1 MSALS
6 LLMNLAERGCRV
18 TAEGDGLRVV
28 PTSLLTDADRAAI
41 RAAKPA
47 IVELLASGALAI
59 DNPDC
64 PGSPAWRAAAAPL
77 VDAACAL
84 GGWLDLSSS
93 PTEDGADTLLVVGFT
108 WRASPPERRAAA
120 LAIAAERWRVVEF
133 LRWQLGITLAG
144 GPAGIET
151 CTVDLAITPPT
162 PAERIGPHGAYQPA
176 TDRSGAIPAGDATD
190 EDALEDASAQ
200 ETRDD

>member
-18 TAEGDGLRVV
+18 TVEGDGLRVV

-77 VDAACAL
+77 VDAVLAL
-84 GGWLDLSSS
+84 GGWIDLSSA
-93 PTEDGADTLLVVGFT
+93 PTEQGADTLLAVCFG

-120 LAIAAERWRVVEF
+120 QAIAAERWRVVEY
-133 LRWQLGITLAG
+133 LRWQLGVRLAG
-144 GPAGIET
+144 GLAGVET
-151 CTVDLAITPPT
+151 CAVDLVITPPEG
-162 PAERIGPHGAYQPA
+162 ADRAGPHGVYQSA
-176 TDRSGAIPAGDATD
+176 GAAGEASEGD
-190 EDALEDASAQ
+190 EDAPAMDE
-200 ETRDD
+200 RDGDE